1 MKKVVKL
8 VVLYAV
14 AIAIGIG
21 LFFAARPYALA
32 HRVDPSCPGSEW
44 LLIIV
49 PAAIVAVVRCIR
61 KDKDIFC
68 KYTEAED
75 EDDE

>member
-32 HRVDPSCPGSEW
+32 HRVDPSYPGGEY
-44 LLIIV
+44 LLIAA

-61 KDKDIFC
+61 RDRQIYSNNDG
-68 KYTEAED
+68 
-75 EDDE
+75 DDE

>member
-1 MKKVVKL
+1 MKKVL
-8 VVLYAV
+8 FIIALYAV
-14 AIAIGIG
+14 AIAVGIG

-32 HRVDPSCPGSEW
+32 HRADPSCPGGEY
-44 LLIIV
+44 LLIAA

-61 KDKDIFC
+61 RDRRVC
-68 KYTEAED
+68 SNND